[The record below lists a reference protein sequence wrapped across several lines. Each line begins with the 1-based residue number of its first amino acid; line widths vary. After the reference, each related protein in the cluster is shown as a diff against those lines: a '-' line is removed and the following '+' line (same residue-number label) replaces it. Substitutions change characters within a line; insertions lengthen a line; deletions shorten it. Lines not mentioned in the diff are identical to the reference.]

1 MVTTA
6 TWLRAVVRLRRRL
19 RQVDRVQ
26 VLVIGITISVIWAGL
41 WVNLYRTYQRAEDAA
56 VRESS
61 NLARSL
67 EASVGQTFAAVD
79 QSLLFVRELHRRA
92 PGHTDLRVWA
102 RSPQFLAG
110 PLLQLGVADRNG
122 VVIDNTNELPQTPVN
137 VADRPHF
144 TAQRDSK
151 EDRIF
156 IGAPVF
162 GRISGRW
169 SINVSRKLTT
179 PDGRFDGVVVGSL
192 DLGNLDKFYAAMRIG
207 QGMVQLLGT
216 DGVIR
221 ARAPATG
228 LPGRLA
234 SGAERLML
242 GGEMAGSFHAAD
254 PLDGVDRLV
263 SFCEVE
269 GLPLIVAVGQ
279 DTDTVL
285 AEWYK
290 LRRNT
295 LAAGSGFT
303 LLTLALG
310 VLLERH
316 RQRRSESQAALAATL
331 ENISQGI
338 LMVDRENRI
347 AVLNRRAMVLLDL
360 PERLGR
366 LGTPFRDMVA
376 WQLARGEFGPPE
388 AVDPTFLRS
397 IMSFEISPDLQH
409 YERTRPNGQVL
420 EVRTEILLDGGAVRT
435 YTDITDRKQT
445 EQALAAARDAAEA
458 AGRAR
463 SEFLA
468 VMSHEIRTPM
478 NGIIG
483 VSSLLLDMNLGPSE
497 RRYTQIIMDS
507 GQHLLQLINDILDF
521 SRLDAGR
528 LDLEETAFDLP
539 HLLRGTLEMM
549 TPDAQAKGLEVTLDL
564 APDLPAQAVGDAHR
578 LRQVLLNLLG
588 NAVKFTERGSVT
600 LRAQRLHHVGGGLR
614 LGFTVTDTGIGI
626 PADMID
632 KLFTEFTQVDSSI
645 TRRFGGSGLGLAISR
660 RLVER
665 MDGSIT
671 VCSTMGIGSQ
681 FSFEITL
688 RPAETAPAQPL
699 PVVLAPE
706 PDRKLRI
713 LLAED
718 NATNRLVTG
727 RMLERRG
734 HSVVAV
740 RDGAAALAAAAE
752 AAFDLIVMDVM
763 MPGMDGLA
771 ATQAIRALPGA
782 SAMVPIIGLSASTR
796 AEDEAACHA
805 AGMTAFAP
813 KPISAPQ
820 LAEIVQRVARQPA
833 LQPAEPPLDPGALMD
848 AARAAEAF
856 LRTAQSMLRDL
867 NDLAAGGL
875 FAELAARAEVLGQE
889 ARALGLPDLALAAEW
904 LAANALAGAPV
915 QQRLAEVQRKL
926 ADGLSA
932 LEDPQGR

>member
-6 TWLRAVVRLRRRL
+6 TWIRAVVRLRRRL
-19 RQVDRVQ
+19 RQVDRVH

-41 WVNLYRTYQRAEDAA
+41 WVNLYRTHQRAEDAA

-79 QSLLFVRELHRRA
+79 QSLLFVRELHRRD
-92 PGHTDLRVWA
+92 PGHTDLRRWA
-102 RSPQFLAG
+102 NTPELLAG

-122 VVIDNTNELPQTPVN
+122 VAIDNTTELPQTPVN

-144 TAQRDSK
+144 IFQRDSK
-151 EDRIF
+151 DDRIY
-156 IGAPVF
+156 IGTPVF
-162 GRISGRW
+162 GRVSGRW
-169 SINVSRKLTT
+169 TINVSRKLVT

-207 QGMVQLLGT
+207 QGIVQLLGT

-228 LPGRLA
+228 LPGRVA

-242 GGEMAGSFHAAD
+242 EGEMAGSFHAAD

-295 LAAGSGFT
+295 LAAGIAFT
-303 LLTLALG
+303 VMTLALG

-338 LMVDRENRI
+338 LMVDREGRI

-366 LGTPFRDMVA
+366 PGTPFRDVVT
-376 WQLARGEFGPPE
+376 WQLGRGEFGPPE
-388 AVDPTFLRS
+388 TVDPAFLRT
-397 IMSFEISPDLQH
+397 IMSFEISPEYQH
-409 YERTRPNGQVL
+409 YERTRADGRVL

-549 TPDAQAKGLEVTLDL
+549 TPDAQAKGLAVTLELD
-564 APDLPAQAVGDAHR
+564 ADLPAQAVGDAHR

-600 LRAQRLHHVGGGLR
+600 VRARRLHHVAGALR

-671 VCSTMGIGSQ
+671 VSSTIGVGSQ
-681 FSFEITL
+681 FSFEVTL
-688 RPAETAPAQPL
+688 QPAAPACPQPVAA
-699 PVVLAPE
+699 PVAAEPE
-706 PDRKLRI
+706 RPLRI

-740 RDGAAALAAAAE
+740 RDGAAALAAAADGV
-752 AAFDLIVMDVM
+752 FDLIVMDVM

-771 ATQAIRALPGA
+771 ATRAIRALPGA
-782 SAMVPIIGLSASTR
+782 AATVPIIGLSASTT

-820 LAEIVQRVARQPA
+820 LADIVQRVARPA
-833 LQPAEPPLDPGALMD
+833 PPASPAPDRGTLLGAATFLH
-848 AARAAEAF
+848 AAQRI
-856 LRTAQSMLRDL
+856 LHDL
-867 NDLAAGGL
+867 TDLAGGG
-875 FAELAARAEVLGQE
+875 FFTELAAKAEALGQE
-889 ARALGLPDLALAAEW
+889 ARSLGLPELALAAEW

-915 QQRLAEVQRKL
+915 QQRLADVQRTL
-926 ADGLSA
+926 AAGLAA
-932 LEDPQGR
+932 LPDLPRA